1 MVQPPGHPKQT
12 KPPPTPEDNGFI
24 IPHCIIQ
31 GRGGKDNEHLIQQH
45 YTQHNSITAQPQQ
58 AGPTP
63 AVTLGDPPDREPGF
77 SVLRQMLET
86 FPLPQDR
93 LRDELG
99 WQQRARR
106 ELDATT
112 RKDLQME
119 RLTQFDL

>member
-1 MVQPPGHPKQT
+1 MHGYIAV
-12 KPPPTPEDNGFI
+12 
-24 IPHCIIQ
+24 
-31 GRGGKDNEHLIQQH
+31 
-45 YTQHNSITAQPQQ
+45 QPQQ

-99 WQQRARR
+99 WQQCTRR
-106 ELDATT
+106 KFDATT
-112 RKDLQME
+112 RKD
-119 RLTQFDL
+119 